1 MESFLVSDSVSKL
14 PSGSVAEKNVMV
26 DIPSEQQPEAETHLR
41 DAPKNLYDLPDKSEE
56 IDPVKGTEEKSALG
70 VFIPPNDET
79 ILPSDDEPTSLSV
92 SEESSADGKDVHE
105 SLMRKTEGAKT
116 NEQPLENH
124 EKRLSLQGYA
134 NDIFAQSPPK
144 AEGILGREEGRL
156 TPKESLSSSSLNTE
170 EENVELSAEVN
181 SGISPGEV
189 SCIMDEGPLEGA
201 LEGILGREEG
211 RLTPKESLSSSS
223 LNTEEENVELSA
235 EVNSGISPGEV
246 SCIMDEGPLEGALPS
261 TFSEETTSRIGAKV
275 IKSTTDLVL
284 VLKILLV
291 F

>member
-1 MESFLVSDSVSKL
+1 
-14 PSGSVAEKNVMV
+14 
-26 DIPSEQQPEAETHLR
+26 
-41 DAPKNLYDLPDKSEE
+41 
-56 IDPVKGTEEKSALG
+56 
-70 VFIPPNDET
+70 
-79 ILPSDDEPTSLSV
+79 
-92 SEESSADGKDVHE
+92 
-105 SLMRKTEGAKT
+105 MRKTEGAKT
-116 NEQPLENH
+116 NEQPLESH

-144 AEGILGREEGRL
+144 
-156 TPKESLSSSSLNTE
+156 E
-170 EENVELSAEVN
+170 EE
-181 SGISPGEV
+181 
-189 SCIMDEGPLEGA
+189 
-201 LEGILGREEG
+201 ILGREEG

-275 IKSTTDLVL
+275 IKSTTNLVL
-284 VLKILLV
+284 ALKILLV

>member
-1 MESFLVSDSVSKL
+1 
-14 PSGSVAEKNVMV
+14 
-26 DIPSEQQPEAETHLR
+26 
-41 DAPKNLYDLPDKSEE
+41 
-56 IDPVKGTEEKSALG
+56 
-70 VFIPPNDET
+70 
-79 ILPSDDEPTSLSV
+79 
-92 SEESSADGKDVHE
+92 
-105 SLMRKTEGAKT
+105 MRKTEGAKT
-116 NEQPLENH
+116 NEQPPENH

-144 AEGILGREEGRL
+144 AEE
-156 TPKESLSSSSLNTE
+156 
-170 EENVELSAEVN
+170 
-181 SGISPGEV
+181 
-189 SCIMDEGPLEGA
+189 
-201 LEGILGREEG
+201 ILGREEG

-275 IKSTTDLVL
+275 IKSTMNLVL
-284 VLKILLV
+284 ALKILLV